1 MEKKDYVKNY
11 LSAYNKM
18 KDAAI
23 RKMKEYGNTL
33 EVIDVCRRRLMKRL
47 GYGDPSDV
55 SDEDLEDYKYSNT
68 YSCVFEGK
76 HGILYCCRVMKVRYN
91 IYTNDVDV
99 FLESDEGDVS
109 EWFDASYI
117 GFDSDAI
124 YMTIHDFV
132 D

>member
-1 MEKKDYVKNY
+1 MEKKDYVNDY
-11 LSAYNKM
+11 LSAYKEM

-23 RKMKEYGNTL
+23 RKMKEYGKTL
-33 EVIDVCRRRLMKRL
+33 EVTDVCMRRLMKRL
-47 GYGDPSDV
+47 GCDDPSDV
-55 SDEDLEDYKYSNT
+55 CDEDLDDYKYSNT

-91 IYTNDVDV
+91 SQTNDVDV

-109 EWFDASYI
+109 GWFYASYI

-124 YMTIHDFV
+124 YMTIHDVV